1 MSQKKSKLAQQKS
14 AIETLVKQLEE
25 AKKKERELEDNIKR
39 DIGSQYV
46 TLMLLQD
53 KNLTLDDILEYITQ
67 EVKEKRESLKKK
79 PENNS

>member
-1 MSQKKSKLAQQKS
+1 MSQKKSKLAQQKNT
-14 AIETLVKQLEE
+14 IEALVKQLEE
-25 AKKKERELEDNIKR
+25 AKKKERELEDGVKR

-46 TLMLLQD
+46 TLMQLQD

-67 EVKEKRESLKKK
+67 EVKEKREALKKK